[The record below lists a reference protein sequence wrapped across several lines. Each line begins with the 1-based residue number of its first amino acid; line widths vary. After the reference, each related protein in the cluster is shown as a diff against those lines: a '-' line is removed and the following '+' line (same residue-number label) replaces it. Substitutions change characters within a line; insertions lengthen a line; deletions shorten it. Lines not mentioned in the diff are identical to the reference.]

1 MLMTALATPFWHG
14 KVDEESFERLLQ
26 GQRHADALLC
36 CGTTTRFFTPTR
48 ARTSGTTLCPAPF
61 SGEYTTEMP
70 SASSK
75 L

>member
-1 MLMTALATPFWHG
+1 MLITALATPFWHG

-36 CGTTTRFFTPTR
+36 CGTTGEGGNCCRQR
-48 ARTSGTTLCPAPF
+48 KACALWICAKAAASPF
-61 SGEYTTEMP
+61 GR
-70 SASSK
+70 